1 MTKIRENT
9 QKSTPSLDKLAQ
21 LQPKLNIN
29 ELQGREMLKKKARA
43 KYFTNALVC
52 RLLPL
57 DSDLH
62 KSYLNTYYCNSVYEQ
77 KENKLTTTYCNNRWC
92 MVCNRIRTA
101 KMINGY
107 LGPIKALTDP
117 YFVTL
122 TVPNVPDVELS
133 HTIDLMISAFSKIVN
148 SWNTHNREN
157 KITGIRKIEST
168 YNLNLDN
175 FHPHFHVV
183 LQNKD
188 IASFLVYK
196 WLKAFPNAK
205 NIAQDC
211 RPADEKSL
219 MELFKYFTK
228 ILTNKHDFYAS
239 KMDVIFRA
247 MRRRRVYQPFGN
259 VHIISEDVDEYETQA
274 YKDLANEDKIWKWLE
289 HDWVD
294 EDTGEC
300 LSGYTPNQQ
309 FKDLIDKIL
318 HNTDKK
324 DC

>member
-9 QKSTPSLDKLAQ
+9 KNTTPALDKLAQ

-62 KSYLNTYYCNSVYEQ
+62 KSYLNSYYCNSVYEQ

-107 LGPIKALTDP
+107 LGPIKSLTDP
-117 YFVTL
+117 YMVTL
-122 TVPNVPDVELS
+122 TVPNVPDGELS
-133 HTIDLMISAFSKIVN
+133 DTIDMMISVFGKIVN

-157 KITGIRKIEST
+157 KVTGIRKIECT
-168 YNLNLDN
+168 YNQNTDT
-175 FHPHFHVV
+175 FHPHFHVI
-183 LQNKD
+183 LQNKE
-188 IASFLVYK
+188 IACTIVYK
-196 WLKAFPNAK
+196 WLQAFPNAK

-259 VHIISEDVDEYETQA
+259 VHIISEDLDEYETQA

>member
-1 MTKIRENT
+1 
-9 QKSTPSLDKLAQ
+9 
-21 LQPKLNIN
+21 
-29 ELQGREMLKKKARA
+29 
-43 KYFTNALVC
+43 
-52 RLLPL
+52 
-57 DSDLH
+57 
-62 KSYLNTYYCNSVYEQ
+62 
-77 KENKLTTTYCNNRWC
+77 

-117 YFVTL
+117 YMVTL
-122 TVPNVPDVELS
+122 TVPNVPDGELS
-133 HTIDLMISAFSKIVN
+133 DTIDMMISVFGKIVN

-157 KITGIRKIEST
+157 KVTGIRKIECT
-168 YNLNLDN
+168 YNPNTDT
-175 FHPHFHVV
+175 FHPHFHVI
-183 LQNKD
+183 LQNKE
-188 IASFLVYK
+188 IACTIVYK
-196 WLKAFPNAK
+196 WLQAFPNAK